1 MKKRGILQ
9 KTFLFFLIIFVM
21 FLSVSISNKFVFA
34 ESKEVS
40 VTIKNFTITDSTG
53 VVPPNGFTEN
63 TLFKLNY
70 EWDALSHENKL
81 HEGDYFEFDLPDQF
95 KFPKGSY
102 CNFDLY
108 APNGEVM
115 AKVVITPKEPG
126 GGKIKVTFTSYV
138 ENKYGIAGDMHLI
151 ATWNKTTY
159 PVTQEGE
166 YDIAIGSFHT
176 KIKVKPDNPIQPENE
191 VFNKTSGQTLT
202 EEGNVRWRLR
212 INKKKANLNNVVITD
227 KLEVED
233 PGSPEGIEYIT
244 NSFVLWELKYE
255 NGKWIEKKLN
265 NVSNKVVLSPDKRTF
280 TYSMGDINGKTYML
294 RYQSTYREGLKLKN
308 TAKLQSTQTVKIVKN
323 QFINAESGGG
333 GQGNLT
339 SKIKIV
345 KIDKDN
351 EKIKLKNAKFKI
363 TRKETGK
370 SFELTTNANGEAVS
384 MQLIPGEYTIKELES
399 PTHYLLDN
407 TEYTVTVTSDKVAI
421 QTIKNEPEKTSI
433 SVKKQWVGK
442 EGSAIMAVL
451 KADGVEVARKELSSS
466 NNWKH
471 TFENLRKYKPVT
483 DEEIV
488 YKVEEETV
496 PSGYKV
502 EYEIDSQGNQIIKNI
517 LNKTSVKVTK
527 VWEDKNDQDGKRP
540 DSVTIK
546 LFADGKETGKT
557 LILKKANN
565 WTGSFIDLDEYK
577 DGKKIV
583 YTIKE
588 ETVGNGY
595 ITEIIGEAEKGF
607 KVINTRQT
615 EKTSVSVEKKW
626 VGPAKNEVEVELL
639 ADGKATNQK
648 ITLNQGTNWKGEFK
662 DLYKYDKDDGHE
674 IEYRVKEKK
683 ISGYETV
690 ISGTAKS
697 GYTITNTIA
706 GKVSIA
712 VRKEWVGKEG
722 SSATIRLIANG
733 KEILS
738 TTLDSAHNWRHTFAG
753 LEKYKDGVEIKY
765 EIKEDAIAN
774 YESEITGNVANGFVV
789 KNTNTEKV
797 SVRVEKKWNGPK
809 QTSVKVNL
817 MADGV
822 VQKQIELNEGGSW
835 KGEFKELA
843 KYAPDGHEIEYTVKE
858 ETPMNYESKITGN
871 QQSGYTIT
879 NTNIEKVSVSVEK
892 KWIGKEGALAKVELL
907 ADGVVKER
915 VTLSKATNDWKYRFT
930 NLAKYAS
937 DGHEIEYTVREEKVE
952 GYETAIS
959 GTAKSGYTITNR
971 ITGKVTIAV
980 RKKWIGKEGNRVV
993 VNLYANGKKVGS
1005 QALTKDKDWQY
1016 TFTNLEKYENGQE
1029 IEYTVKEE
1037 KVEGYT
1043 TKIEGDMKSGY
1054 TIINKE
1060 NSKKAKTPRTSDDHQ
1075 GMMYGGLLMSSIMSM
1090 LGIVIMKR
1098 REME

>member
-21 FLSVSISNKFVFA
+21 ILSVSISNKFVFA

-202 EEGNVRWRLR
+202 EEGNVRWRLS

-308 TAKLQSTQTVKIVKN
+308 TAKLQSTQTSKIVKN

-339 SKIKIV
+339 SKIKII

-407 TEYTVTVTSDKVAI
+407 TEYTVTVTFDKVAI

-466 NNWKH
+466 NSWKH

-517 LNKTSVKVTK
+517 PNKTSVKVTK

-546 LFADGKETGKT
+546 LFA
-557 LILKKANN
+557 
-565 WTGSFIDLDEYK
+565 
-577 DGKKIV
+577 
-583 YTIKE
+583 
-588 ETVGNGY
+588 
-595 ITEIIGEAEKGF
+595 
-607 KVINTRQT
+607 
-615 EKTSVSVEKKW
+615 
-626 VGPAKNEVEVELL
+626 
-639 ADGKATNQK
+639 
-648 ITLNQGTNWKGEFK
+648 
-662 DLYKYDKDDGHE
+662 
-674 IEYRVKEKK
+674 
-683 ISGYETV
+683 
-690 ISGTAKS
+690 
-697 GYTITNTIA
+697 
-706 GKVSIA
+706 
-712 VRKEWVGKEG
+712 
-722 SSATIRLIANG
+722 
-733 KEILS
+733 
-738 TTLDSAHNWRHTFAG
+738 
-753 LEKYKDGVEIKY
+753 
-765 EIKEDAIAN
+765 
-774 YESEITGNVANGFVV
+774 
-789 KNTNTEKV
+789 
-797 SVRVEKKWNGPK
+797 
-809 QTSVKVNL
+809 
-817 MADGV
+817 
-822 VQKQIELNEGGSW
+822 
-835 KGEFKELA
+835 
-843 KYAPDGHEIEYTVKE
+843 
-858 ETPMNYESKITGN
+858 
-871 QQSGYTIT
+871 
-879 NTNIEKVSVSVEK
+879 
-892 KWIGKEGALAKVELL
+892 
-907 ADGVVKER
+907 
-915 VTLSKATNDWKYRFT
+915 
-930 NLAKYAS
+930 
-937 DGHEIEYTVREEKVE
+937 
-952 GYETAIS
+952 
-959 GTAKSGYTITNR
+959 
-971 ITGKVTIAV
+971 
-980 RKKWIGKEGNRVV
+980 
-993 VNLYANGKKVGS
+993 
-1005 QALTKDKDWQY
+1005 
-1016 TFTNLEKYENGQE
+1016 
-1029 IEYTVKEE
+1029 
-1037 KVEGYT
+1037 
-1043 TKIEGDMKSGY
+1043 
-1054 TIINKE
+1054 
-1060 NSKKAKTPRTSDDHQ
+1060 
-1075 GMMYGGLLMSSIMSM
+1075 
-1090 LGIVIMKR
+1090 
-1098 REME
+1098 

>member
-1 MKKRGILQ
+1 
-9 KTFLFFLIIFVM
+9 M

-202 EEGNVRWRLR
+202 EEGNVRWRLS

-308 TAKLQSTQTVKIVKN
+308 TAKLQSTQTSKIVKN

-466 NNWKH
+466 NSWKH

-577 DGKKIV
+577 GGKKIV

-615 EKTSVSVEKKW
+615 EKTSVEGKKIW
-626 VGPAKNEVEVELL
+626 NDKENQ
-639 ADGKATNQK
+639 DGKRPTEITINLLKNGTK
-648 ITLNQGTNWKGEFK
+648 IDSKKVTKIDGWKWKFENL
-662 DLYKYDKDDGHE
+662 DKYEGG
-674 IEYRVKEKK
+674 KEVTYTITEEKVT
-683 ISGYETV
+683 GYETV

-722 SSATIRLIANG
+722 NSATIRLIANG

-952 GYETAIS
+952 GYETTIS

-1098 REME
+1098 REIE

>member
-1 MKKRGILQ
+1 
-9 KTFLFFLIIFVM
+9 M

-202 EEGNVRWRLR
+202 EEGNVRWRLS

-308 TAKLQSTQTVKIVKN
+308 TAKLQSTQTSKIVKN

-339 SKIKIV
+339 SKIKII

-421 QTIKNEPEKTSI
+421 QTIKNEPKKTSI

-466 NNWKH
+466 NSWKH

-527 VWEDKNDQDGKRP
+527 FWEDKNDQDGKRP

-577 DGKKIV
+577 GGKKIV

-615 EKTSVSVEKKW
+615 EKTSVE
-626 VGPAKNEVEVELL
+626 G
-639 ADGKATNQK
+639 
-648 ITLNQGTNWKGEFK
+648 
-662 DLYKYDKDDGHE
+662 
-674 IEYRVKEKK
+674 KK
-683 ISGYETV
+683 IWNDKENQNGKRPTEITINLLKNGTKIDSKKVTKIDSWKWKFENLDKYEGGKEVTYTITEEKVTGYETV

-722 SSATIRLIANG
+722 NSATIRLIANG

-952 GYETAIS
+952 GYETTIS

-1060 NSKKAKTPRTSDDHQ
+1060 NSKKAKTSRTSDDHQ

>member
-1 MKKRGILQ
+1 
-9 KTFLFFLIIFVM
+9 M

-202 EEGNVRWRLR
+202 EEGNVRWRLS

-308 TAKLQSTQTVKIVKN
+308 TAKLQSTQTDKTVKN

-466 NNWKH
+466 NSWKH

-517 LNKTSVKVTK
+517 PNKTSVKVTK

-577 DGKKIV
+577 GGKKIV

-615 EKTSVSVEKKW
+615 EKTSVEGKKIW
-626 VGPAKNEVEVELL
+626 NDKENQ
-639 ADGKATNQK
+639 DGKRPTEITINLLKNGTK
-648 ITLNQGTNWKGEFK
+648 IDSKKVTKIDGWKWKFENL
-662 DLYKYDKDDGHE
+662 DKYEGG
-674 IEYRVKEKK
+674 KEVTYTITEEKVT
-683 ISGYETV
+683 GYETV

-915 VTLSKATNDWKYRFT
+915 VTLSKASNDWKYRFT
-930 NLAKYAS
+930 NLAKYAL

-952 GYETAIS
+952 GYETTIS

-1060 NSKKAKTPRTSDDHQ
+1060 NSKKVKTPRTSDDHQ
-1075 GMMYGGLLMSSIMSM
+1075 GMMYGGLLMSSIMTM

>member
-1 MKKRGILQ
+1 
-9 KTFLFFLIIFVM
+9 M

-202 EEGNVRWRLR
+202 EEGNVRWRLS

-227 KLEVED
+227 KLEIED

-308 TAKLQSTQTVKIVKN
+308 TAKLQSTQTSKIVKN

-466 NNWKH
+466 NSWKH

-577 DGKKIV
+577 GGKKIV

-615 EKTSVSVEKKW
+615 EKTSVEGKKIW
-626 VGPAKNEVEVELL
+626 NDKENQ
-639 ADGKATNQK
+639 DGKRPTEITINLLKNGTK
-648 ITLNQGTNWKGEFK
+648 IDSKKVTKIDGWKWKFENL
-662 DLYKYDKDDGHE
+662 DKYEGG
-674 IEYRVKEKK
+674 KEVTYTITEEKVT
-683 ISGYETV
+683 GYETV

-722 SSATIRLIANG
+722 NSATIRLIANG

-843 KYAPDGHEIEYTVKE
+843 KYASDGHEIEYTVKE

-930 NLAKYAS
+930 NLAKYAP

-952 GYETAIS
+952 GYETTIS
-959 GTAKSGYTITNR
+959 GTTKSGYTITNR

-1043 TKIEGDMKSGY
+1043 AKIEGDMKSGY

-1060 NSKKAKTPRTSDDHQ
+1060 NLKKAKTPRTSDDHQ

-1090 LGIVIMKR
+1090 LGIAIMKR

>member
-1 MKKRGILQ
+1 
-9 KTFLFFLIIFVM
+9 M

-202 EEGNVRWRLR
+202 EEGNVRWRLS

-265 NVSNKVVLSPDKRTF
+265 NVSDKVVLSPDKRTF

-308 TAKLQSTQTVKIVKN
+308 TAKLQSTQTGKTVKN

-339 SKIKIV
+339 SKIKII

-466 NNWKH
+466 NSWKH

-577 DGKKIV
+577 GGKKIV

-615 EKTSVSVEKKW
+615 EKTSVE
-626 VGPAKNEVEVELL
+626 G
-639 ADGKATNQK
+639 
-648 ITLNQGTNWKGEFK
+648 
-662 DLYKYDKDDGHE
+662 
-674 IEYRVKEKK
+674 KK
-683 ISGYETV
+683 IWNDKENQNGKRPTEITINLLKNGTKIDSKKVTKIDGWKWKFENLDKYEGGKEVTYTITEEKVTGYETV

-952 GYETAIS
+952 GYETTIS

-980 RKKWIGKEGNRVV
+980 RKKWIGKEVNRVV

-1016 TFTNLEKYENGQE
+1016 TFMNLEKYENGQE

-1060 NSKKAKTPRTSDDHQ
+1060 NSKKVKTPRTSDDHQ
-1075 GMMYGGLLMSSIMSM
+1075 GMMYGGLLMSSIMTM

>member
-1 MKKRGILQ
+1 MKKKKWL
-9 KTFLFFLIIFVM
+9 IFVWSLLM
-21 FLSVSISNKFVFA
+21 TLSVVLPKVSAPAYADELSNVVTKATITGIDGHPLTKPIGAWSPFRINA
-34 ESKEVS
+34 EYRLPDNS
-40 VTIKNFTITDSTG
+40 VHQGDTTTITLPAGIVPASPFNFEIKNGNHVIA
-53 VVPPNGFTEN
+53 NGKVINEN
-63 TLFKLNY
+63 
-70 EWDALSHENKL
+70 
-81 HEGDYFEFDLPDQF
+81 P
-95 KFPKGSY
+95 
-102 CNFDLY
+102 
-108 APNGEVM
+108 
-115 AKVVITPKEPG
+115 AKVVLTY
-126 GGKIKVTFTSYV
+126 TSYV
-138 ENKYGIAGDMHLI
+138 EGKAGIHGNFYFNAQIDNAVHTTSGNIPVNLTINGETVSAGTVPYKLGTASLQPVIKSGWMWSQDKTVGIYQVKVNQENKQLI
-151 ATWNKTTY
+151 NAKVVDTLLDPGVSYIPGTLEVFEGKWELTPAHDDVKMIN
-159 PVTQEGE
+159 PVTVTDKYKDKVTYNGSTLT
-166 YDIAIGSFHT
+166 INIGNLPAGKGLWFRYRT
-176 KIKVKPDNPIQPENE
+176 KISYSPLDGEMFK
-191 VFNKTSGQTLT
+191 NKATFTNNGQEYKSSYTYKIIGAGGSG
-202 EEGNVRWRLR
+202 
-212 INKKKANLNNVVITD
+212 
-227 KLEVED
+227 
-233 PGSPEGIEYIT
+233 
-244 NSFVLWELKYE
+244 LKYE
-255 NGKWIEKKLN
+255 YAIEIHKTDTEGKPLKNVEFDIIRDRSGVSVGKVKTDENGYAKL
-265 NVSNKVVLSPDKRTF
+265 
-280 TYSMGDINGKTYML
+280 
-294 RYQSTYREGLKLKN
+294 EGLLP
-308 TAKLQSTQTVKIVKN
+308 
-323 QFINAESGGG
+323 
-333 GQGNLT
+333 
-339 SKIKIV
+339 
-345 KIDKDN
+345 
-351 EKIKLKNAKFKI
+351 
-363 TRKETGK
+363 GK
-370 SFELTTNANGEAVS
+370 
-384 MQLIPGEYTIKELES
+384 YTIREAKTPQGFIASQDVSVL
-399 PTHYLLDN
+399 PQDFDAGT
-407 TEYTVTVTSDKVAI
+407 KIAKK
-421 QTIKNEPEKTSI
+421 TIKN
-433 SVKKQWVGK
+433 
-442 EGSAIMAVL
+442 
-451 KADGVEVARKELSSS
+451 AR
-466 NNWKH
+466 
-471 TFENLRKYKPVT
+471 
-483 DEEIV
+483 
-488 YKVEEETV
+488 
-496 PSGYKV
+496 
-502 EYEIDSQGNQIIKNI
+502 
-517 LNKTSVKVTK
+517 
-527 VWEDKNDQDGKRP
+527 
-540 DSVTIK
+540 
-546 LFADGKETGKT
+546 
-557 LILKKANN
+557 
-565 WTGSFIDLDEYK
+565 
-577 DGKKIV
+577 
-583 YTIKE
+583 
-588 ETVGNGY
+588 
-595 ITEIIGEAEKGF
+595 
-607 KVINTRQT
+607 

-722 SSATIRLIANG
+722 NSATIRLIANG

-753 LEKYKDGVEIKY
+753 LEKYKNGVEIKY

-809 QTSVKVNL
+809 QISVKVNL

-822 VQKQIELNEGGSW
+822 VHKQIELNEGGSW

-843 KYAPDGHEIEYTVKE
+843 KYASDGHEIEYTVKE

-952 GYETAIS
+952 GYETTIS

-1043 TKIEGDMKSGY
+1043 AKIEGDMKSGY

-1060 NSKKAKTPRTSDDHQ
+1060 NSKKVKTPRTSDDHR

>member
-1 MKKRGILQ
+1 
-9 KTFLFFLIIFVM
+9 M

>member
-1 MKKRGILQ
+1 
-9 KTFLFFLIIFVM
+9 M

-202 EEGNVRWRLR
+202 EEGNVRWRLS

-308 TAKLQSTQTVKIVKN
+308 TAKLQSTQTSKIVKN

-339 SKIKIV
+339 SKIKII

-407 TEYTVTVTSDKVAI
+407 TEYTVTVTFDKVAI

-466 NNWKH
+466 NSWKH

-517 LNKTSVKVTK
+517 PNKTSVKVTK

-546 LFADGKETGKT
+546 LFADGKEIGKT

-577 DGKKIV
+577 GGKKIV

-615 EKTSVSVEKKW
+615 EKTSVEGKKIW
-626 VGPAKNEVEVELL
+626 NDKENQ
-639 ADGKATNQK
+639 DGKRPTEITINLLKNGTK
-648 ITLNQGTNWKGEFK
+648 IDSKKVTKIDGWKWKFENL
-662 DLYKYDKDDGHE
+662 DKYEGG
-674 IEYRVKEKK
+674 KEVTYTITEEKVT
-683 ISGYETV
+683 GYETV

-722 SSATIRLIANG
+722 NSATIRLIANG

-915 VTLSKATNDWKYRFT
+915 VTLSKASNDWKYRFT

-952 GYETAIS
+952 GYETTIS

-1075 GMMYGGLLMSSIMSM
+1075 GMMYGGLLMSSIMTM